1 MDSSA
6 IFALGHDLP
15 LIYRMFHGFQE
26 LDVPSEKGDFLYLTH
41 IYDFFLNIA
50 AFNGFHYICVMFSS
64 TINDCNKL
72 TFEVNLPSEQ

>member
-15 LIYRMFHGFQE
+15 LIYKMFHGFQE
-26 LDVPSEKGDFLYLTH
+26 LDVPIEKGDFLYLTH

-50 AFNGFHYICVMFSS
+50 AFYGFHYICVMFSS